1 MGVLDMRKWQRQL
14 TRLVIGLLIGLSI
27 LNIGVSAEAASTAPQ
42 TPTSPPTSILGIN
55 LAGGFTQ
62 EPIDSNHIS
71 GDTVTLSAKGTRNIL
86 EALTNPFGSRKY
98 VWWESTD
105 GGNTYSKV
113 GSNSTTYTFTA
124 PQVSGVTHLYF
135 QCQYDFTG
143 IGLFY
148 NEWSRIADVII
159 MPNRVPTTS
168 IKVTADSTALYNG
181 EITTVHATV
190 TPSTAT
196 DPITWTSSN
205 PSLASVDE
213 YGNVVAADTSS
224 NTDGLANDHG
234 IVTITGSSNGKKDSV
249 KIMIGT
255 LQNVTVKEGSDAT
268 FTLRDLPEGM
278 TVSNWY
284 RVEDGTATALNS
296 TATSY
301 TVSKAT
307 VAGDNGTSYYA
318 TLNYSLNGST
328 KSVTTNSALLTV
340 EKTGL
345 LSLTAVPNFNF
356 GGIDAATLCQ
366 GDATLDNMDV
376 ASNGNAYDGNNNGS
390 LTVTDS
396 RETGGDWTLTATLPQ
411 FTLDGTDGGHL
422 GATTLDVYDPADRL
436 DQNVPANNE
445 ATTIYTSSDY
455 DGQDFDV
462 TDSQLLLSQDPLVT
476 AGDYQSTVTWTLSV
490 APS

>member
-1 MGVLDMRKWQRQL
+1 MRRWQRQL
-14 TRLVIGLLIGLSI
+14 TRLVIGLLIGLST
-27 LNIGVSAEAASTAPQ
+27 LGIGISAQAASAPQ
-42 TPTSPPTSILGIN
+42 TPTSPPTTIMGIN

-71 GDTVTLSAKGTRNIL
+71 GDSVTLSAKGTRNIL

-105 GGNTYSKV
+105 GGNTYSTV
-113 GSNSTTYTFTA
+113 GSNSTTYSFTA
-124 PQVSGVTHLYF
+124 PNVSSVTNLYF
-135 QCQYDFTG
+135 QCEYDFTG
-143 IGLFY
+143 IGFFY
-148 NEWSRIADVII
+148 SEWSRIATVTVL
-159 MPNRVPTTS
+159 PSRVPTTG
-168 IKVTADSTALYNG
+168 IKVSADSNALYNG
-181 EITTVHATV
+181 EITTVHATL

-224 NTDGLANDHG
+224 STSGTANDHG
-234 IVTITGSSNGKKDSV
+234 TVTITGYSNGHSDSV
-249 KIMIGT
+249 KITIGT
-255 LQNVTVKEGSDAT
+255 LQNVTVNEGSDAT
-268 FTLRDLPEGM
+268 FKLKDLPDDM
-278 TVSNWY
+278 TVANWY

-318 TLNYSLNGST
+318 TLNYTVSGST
-328 KSVTTNSALLTV
+328 KSVDTNSALLTV
-340 EKTGL
+340 NKSGL
-345 LSLTAVPNFNF
+345 LALTAVPNFNF
-356 GGIDAATLCQ
+356 GGVATNTLCQ
-366 GDATLDNMDV
+366 GDVTLDNMDV
-376 ASNGNAYDGNNNGS
+376 TNPGNAYDGNSNGE

-396 RETGGDWTLTATLPQ
+396 RETGGDWTLTATLPP
-411 FTLDGTDGGHL
+411 FALAGSDSGHL
-422 GATTLDVYDPADRL
+422 GATTLDIYDPADRL

>member
-1 MGVLDMRKWQRQL
+1 MRRWQQQL
-14 TRLVIGLLIGLSI
+14 IRLVIGLLIGLST
-27 LNIGVSAEAASTAPQ
+27 LGIGISAQAASAPQ
-42 TPTSPPTSILGIN
+42 TPTSPPTTIMGIN

-105 GGNTYSKV
+105 GGNTYSTV
-113 GSNSTTYTFTA
+113 GSNSTTYSFTA
-124 PQVSGVTHLYF
+124 PTVSSVTNLYF
-135 QCQYDFTG
+135 QCEYDFTG
-143 IGLFY
+143 IGFFY
-148 NEWSRIADVII
+148 SEWSRIATVTVL
-159 MPNRVPTTS
+159 PNRVPTTS
-168 IKVTADSTALYNG
+168 IKVSADSTSLYNG
-181 EITTVHATV
+181 EITTVHATL

-205 PSLASVDE
+205 PSLATVDE
-213 YGNVVAADTSS
+213 YGNVVATDTSS
-224 NTDGLANDHG
+224 DTSGTADDHG
-234 IVTITGSSNGKKDSV
+234 TVTITGYSNGKSDSV
-249 KIMIGT
+249 KITIGT
-255 LQNVTVKEGSDAT
+255 LQNVTVNEGSDAT
-268 FTLRDLPEGM
+268 FTLKDLPDGM
-278 TVSNWY
+278 TVANWY

-318 TLNYSLNGST
+318 TLNYTLNGST
-328 KSVTTNSALLTV
+328 KSVNTNSALLTV
-340 EKTGL
+340 NKSGL
-345 LSLTAVPNFNF
+345 LALTAVPNFNF
-356 GGIDAATLCQ
+356 GGIEATTLCQ
-366 GDATLDNMDV
+366 GDVTLDNMDV
-376 ASNGNAYDGNNNGS
+376 ASNDSNGSAYDGNDEGS
-390 LTVTDS
+390 LSVTDS
-396 RETGGDWTLTATLPQ
+396 RETGGDWTLSATLPQ
-411 FTLDGTDGGHL
+411 FTLADADTDGHL

-462 TDSQLLLSQDPLVT
+462 TDSQLLLGQDPLVT
-476 AGDYQSTVTWTLSV
+476 AGDYQSTITWTLSV